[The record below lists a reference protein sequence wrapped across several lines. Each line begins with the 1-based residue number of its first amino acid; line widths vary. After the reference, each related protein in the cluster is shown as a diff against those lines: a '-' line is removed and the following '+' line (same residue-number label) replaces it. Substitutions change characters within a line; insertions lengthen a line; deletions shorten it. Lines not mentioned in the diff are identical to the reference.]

1 MCHIDWAINNC
12 SFCALWMCCMV
23 LFVWNCIIHRHIVLS
38 IFPYIKESFNVTF
51 KIAWNLGRLFNTP
64 RDVHLR
70 KKIMNFLYSRYYC
83 WMHSSSYPYFSFL
96 VWVGCAGCMQIFAVY
111 WWIVTKQYRMFLCM
125 FADDSCSFTL
135 CSKAEAMFRL
145 YVSPVGKHRACV
157 CSAGVQLNTV

>member
-1 MCHIDWAINNC
+1 MHCECVVWCCLYEIVSFTGTLCYPYSRTSKRTSMSRLRLREISVVYLTHREMCICD
-12 SFCALWMCCMV
+12 
-23 LFVWNCIIHRHIVLS
+23 
-38 IFPYIKESFNVTF
+38 
-51 KIAWNLGRLFNTP
+51 
-64 RDVHLR
+64 

-96 VWVGCAGCMQIFAVY
+96 VWVGCAGCMQIFAVC
-111 WWIVTKQYRMFLCM
+111 WWTVTKQYRMFLCM